1 LTNYS
6 DQNLLDIL
14 LQSPNPIAIYFG
26 KELVIQI
33 ANLEMMRFLGQD
45 QSIIG
50 MPLGIALAGIEQQ
63 KFLSIVQSVWDSEI
77 SNQVKDSIVR
87 INVDRQLHSFYY
99 DSTFQ
104 IIFDHQGKA
113 TAILHT
119 ATDVTERHMQ
129 RIALEK
135 ANVQVGILKIEELLV
150 AELEAN
156 NKQLHASNKQLL
168 LQQSNHETAVSKLNT
183 TIETIRRAL
192 AQSQGRI
199 SYMLDDAPVA
209 IAVFTGRDLVIET
222 ANKNILS
229 VWGKDDSVLGQKLHL
244 TLPELEGQPFLQL
257 LDNVFTTGQPYYAY
271 EAKIKFKRDNK
282 FEDVYSNFVY
292 QPLKNDAGETRSI
305 MIVSTIITEQV
316 KAKKELESARDI
328 LSLAIDAA
336 GLGTWHADLQTDL
349 MTISE
354 KSQHMHGIPDG
365 TTMTFTD
372 SLEMIDPEF
381 RNEVELNINKAIK
394 TGDNFENEYRLKPRD
409 NREHTWLKST
419 GKVTYDQLG
428 TPLFITGAIVD
439 ITDQVLSRQRQEEL
453 NTELI
458 DINSELK
465 TAIEELELMNKELT
479 ATQHNLQKSLF
490 ELSESESLK
499 EIAINQ
505 SKLGTWYINTETDE
519 FVPSARLKEIIGY
532 KPGEKMPANATVIH
546 IPSEYTTNI
555 FALIDIAI
563 STGKSYDLEYPI
575 IRKSD
580 KNVRWVRATGKIYK
594 SISGKPA
601 HFSGTIMDMTELLNA
616 KEELKKA
623 EESLRMATDS
633 AEMGTWYIELPAI
646 KFTVSSRFKQIFG
659 FEPADELTYDSA
671 LSQIPVEY
679 KKIVTEALRTSINK
693 GGKFILEFPII
704 ALNNGK
710 MRWVRAIGKLN
721 YHQDGRNS
729 HLTGLLHDITEV
741 KQDELRKNDF
751 IGMVSHELKTPL
763 TSLKGYVQLLQERAK
778 IKSDIFAMA
787 ALIKVNKQVNKM
799 TILINDFL
807 NVSRFESGKIF
818 LHKEDFLLDNLTSE
832 LIEEARLMISTHV
845 IIHECESKVSINADR
860 DKIGA
865 VISNLLSNA
874 IKYSPHGKTIEIKCK
889 QYENQAVMSVRDEG
903 IGVNDND
910 IEKLFDRYYRVENKL
925 TKTISGFG
933 IGLYLSA
940 EIIQRHEGKIWVES
954 IPGQGSIFYFS
965 LPLNLSGSDL
975 FDDS

>member
-1 LTNYS
+1 MTSFS
-6 DQNLLDIL
+6 DQNLLEIL
-14 LQSPNPIAIYFG
+14 SQSPIPTAIYTS
-26 KELVIQI
+26 KQLVIQT
-33 ANLEMMRFLGQD
+33 ANQAMLRFLGKD
-45 QSIIG
+45 LSIIG
-50 MPLGIALAGIEQQ
+50 MALDIALTDFDRQMY
-63 KFLSIVQSVWDSEI
+63 LSAVQSAWDSGI
-77 SNQVKDSIVR
+77 SSQLKDSIVH
-87 INVDRQLHSFYY
+87 ITVDKQSEIFYY
-99 DSTFQ
+99 DNIFQ
-104 IIFDHQGKA
+104 VILDHLGKV

-119 ATDVTERHMQ
+119 ATDVTERHLQ

-135 ANVQVGILKIEELLV
+135 AKIQVGILKIEEILV
-150 AELEAN
+150 DELEAN
-156 NKQLHASNKQLL
+156 NRQLHASNKK
-168 LQQSNHETAVSKLNT
+168 LQTKQDNHEASIFQLNT

-209 IAVFTGRDLVIET
+209 IAVFTGRDLIIET
-222 ANKNILS
+222 ANKNILN

-257 LDNVFTTGQPYYAY
+257 LDNVFTTGKPYYAY

-292 QPLKNDAGETRSI
+292 QPLKNAAGETTSI
-305 MIVSTIITEQV
+305 MIVSTVITEQV

-336 GLGTWHADLQTDL
+336 GLGIWHADLQTDL
-349 MTISE
+349 LTISE
-354 KSQHMHGIPDG
+354 KSQHMHGISDAS
-365 TTMTFTD
+365 TMTLTD
-372 SLEMIDPEF
+372 SLDMIDPEF
-381 RNEVELNINKAIK
+381 RENVEMNINTAIK
-394 TGDNFENEYRLKPRD
+394 SGNSFENEYRLKPRH

-419 GKVTYDQLG
+419 GKATYDQQGL
-428 TPLFITGAIVD
+428 PLFITGAIVD
-439 ITDQVLSRQRQEEL
+439 ITDQVLSRQRREEL
-453 NTELI
+453 NAELI

-465 TAIEELELMNKELT
+465 SAIEELELMNKELT
-479 ATQHNLQKSLF
+479 ATQYNLRQSVF

-505 SKLGTWYINTETDE
+505 SKLGTWYINTETNE

-555 FALIDIAI
+555 FSLIDIAI

-580 KNVRWVRATGKIYK
+580 KKVRWVRATGKIYK

-659 FEPADELTYDSA
+659 FEPSDELTYDSA
-671 LSQIPVEY
+671 LSQIPAEY

-704 ALNNGK
+704 SFNNGK

-721 YHQDGRNS
+721 YHQDGKPS

-787 ALIKVNKQVNKM
+787 ALIKVNTQVNKM

-807 NVSRFESGKIF
+807 NVSRFESGKIS
-818 LHKEDFLLDNLTSE
+818 LHKEDFLLNNLTSE

-845 IIHECESKVSINADR
+845 IIHECESTVSINADR

-874 IKYSPHGKTIEIKCK
+874 IKYSPHGKTIEIKCR

-954 IPGQGSIFYFS
+954 IPGEGSIFYFS
-965 LPLNLSGSDL
+965 LPMN
-975 FDDS
+975 

>member
-1 LTNYS
+1 MTSSS

-14 LQSPNPIAIYFG
+14 SQSPTPTAIYTG
-26 KELVIQI
+26 NELVIQT
-33 ANLEMMRFLGQD
+33 ANQAMLHYLEKD
-45 QSIIG
+45 ESIIG
-50 MPLGIALAGIEQQ
+50 MPLGLALADSQQ
-63 KFLSIVQSVWDSEI
+63 QQYLSTVQSVWDSGL
-77 SNQVKDSIVR
+77 SKLVKDSIIR
-87 INVDRQLHSFYY
+87 INVEKQTYSVHY
-99 DSTFQ
+99 DSLYKA
-104 IIFDHQGKA
+104 IFDQYGKV
-113 TAILHT
+113 TAVLHT
-119 ATDVTERHMQ
+119 ATDITESQIQ

-135 ANVQVGILKIEELLV
+135 ANIQLEILERKQILNADLEE
-150 AELEAN
+150 N
-156 NKQLHASNKQLL
+156 NRQLKASNTQLL
-168 LQQSNHETAVSKLNT
+168 LNQQNHEDTVVQLNT

-192 AQSQGRI
+192 AQSQSRI

-222 ANKNILS
+222 ANKNILAI
-229 VWGKDDSVLGQKLHL
+229 WGKNDSVLGQKLHL

-257 LDNVFTTGQPYYAY
+257 LDNVFTTGKPYYAY
-271 EAKIKFKRDNK
+271 EAKITFKRDNK

-292 QPLKNDAGETRSI
+292 QPLKNADGETTSI
-305 MIVSTIITEQV
+305 MIVSTVITEQV
-316 KAKKELESARDI
+316 EAKKELESARDI

-336 GLGTWHADLQTDL
+336 GLGIWHADLQTDL
-349 MTISE
+349 LTISE
-354 KSQHMHGIPDG
+354 KSQHMHGISDVA
-365 TTMTFTD
+365 TITLND
-372 SLEMIDPEF
+372 SLDMIDPEF
-381 RNEVELNINKAIK
+381 RENVEMNINNAIK
-394 TGDNFENEYRLKPRD
+394 TGNSFENEYRLKPRQ

-419 GKVTYDQLG
+419 GRATYDKHG
-428 TPLFITGAIVD
+428 KPLFITGAIVD
-439 ITDQVLSRQRQEEL
+439 ITDQVLSRQRREEL
-453 NTELI
+453 NAELI

-465 TAIEELELMNKELT
+465 TAIEELELMNQELT
-479 ATQHNLQKSLF
+479 ATQHNLRKSVF

-505 SKLGTWYINTETDE
+505 SKLGTWYINTETNE

-532 KPGEKMPANATVIH
+532 KPSEKMPANATIIH
-546 IPSEYTTNI
+546 IPSEYTKNI
-555 FALIDIAI
+555 FALIDTAI

-580 KNVRWVRATGKIYK
+580 QKVRWVRATGKIYK

-616 KEELKKA
+616 KEKLKKA

-671 LSQIPVEY
+671 LSQIPAEY
-679 KKIVTEALRTSINK
+679 KKIVTEALGTSGNK

-704 ALNNGK
+704 AFNNGK

-721 YHQDGRNS
+721 YHQDGKPS
-729 HLTGLLHDITEV
+729 HITGLLHDITEV

-778 IKSDIFAMA
+778 IKSDVFAMS
-787 ALIKVNKQVNKM
+787 ALIKVNTQVNKM

-807 NVSRFESGKIF
+807 NVSRFESGKIA

-845 IIHECESKVSINADR
+845 IIHDCESAVSINADR

-889 QYENQAVMSVRDEG
+889 QDENQAVMSFRDEG

-910 IEKLFDRYYRVENKL
+910 IDKLFDRYYRVENKL

-954 IPGQGSIFYFS
+954 IPGKGSIFYFS
-965 LPLNLSGSDL
+965 LPLN
-975 FDDS
+975 